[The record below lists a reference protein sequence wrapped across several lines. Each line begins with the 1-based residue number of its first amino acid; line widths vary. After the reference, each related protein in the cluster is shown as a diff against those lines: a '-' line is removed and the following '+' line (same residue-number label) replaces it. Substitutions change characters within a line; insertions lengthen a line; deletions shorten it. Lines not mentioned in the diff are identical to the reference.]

1 MTKNLGMGRL
11 RRIAD
16 RYTAGQ
22 NRQKRA
28 RRFATGAPAGG
39 DRMQWVGLVAV
50 SLPGL
55 AALAA
60 LLFTWMQVGQASEE
74 LRISEQGQITNR
86 FNAAITNLGSPST
99 DVRLGGIYALQRIMQ
114 DSIRDH
120 PTVVSV
126 LSAYV
131 RQHAPLPASDAKKS
145 QATSAEHS
153 PGADIQAVMNVL
165 AHRRPDFDR
174 GVTVDLSRTDL
185 RGLKPM
191 VSKGETVNLRGANLT
206 DADLREADL
215 AKADLHGA
223 GLSGADFRD
232 AWLPGATLTKATL
245 SGTDLSG
252 ARLLDANLTKV
263 SCDTSLVD
271 PETGKVVP
279 MCPDLTG
286 AYMNGVKLVGAYLA
300 TAKLRDADLTGADL
314 TGANL
319 TGADLTDAY
328 LAGANLTRADL
339 TGARLK
345 GVTWDGAK
353 RDGTRGLPA
362 SVR

>member
-74 LRISEQGQITNR
+74 LRISEQGQT
-86 FNAAITNLGSPST
+86 
-99 DVRLGGIYALQRIMQ
+99 
-114 DSIRDH
+114 
-120 PTVVSV
+120 
-126 LSAYV
+126 
-131 RQHAPLPASDAKKS
+131 
-145 QATSAEHS
+145 
-153 PGADIQAVMNVL
+153 
-165 AHRRPDFDR
+165 
-174 GVTVDLSRTDL
+174 
-185 RGLKPM
+185 
-191 VSKGETVNLRGANLT
+191 
-206 DADLREADL
+206 ADLREADL

-263 SCDTSLVD
+263 ACDTSLVD

-286 AYMNGVKLVGAYLA
+286 AHMNGVKLVGAYLA

-345 GVTWDGAK
+345 GV
-353 RDGTRGLPA
+353 
-362 SVR
+362 